1 LIFSPI
7 VIAGNLLTDII
18 VPHLSENVNY
28 KVSEEKENKYKNA
41 LDRNKKDS
49 IIKFNS
55 NKNVLAGLL
64 QVVLVLRG
72 NCLELL

>member
-1 LIFSPI
+1 
-7 VIAGNLLTDII
+7 
-18 VPHLSENVNY
+18 VNY

-55 NKNVLAGLL
+55 NKKVLAGLS

>member
-1 LIFSPI
+1 
-7 VIAGNLLTDII
+7 
-18 VPHLSENVNY
+18 VNY
-28 KVSEEKENKYKNA
+28 KVSEEKKNKYKNA

-55 NKNVLAGLL
+55 NKNVLAGLS

>member
-18 VPHLSENVNY
+18 VPHNLENVNY
-28 KVSEEKENKYKNA
+28 KVSKEKENKYKNA
-41 LDRNKKDS
+41 LDRNKKGS

-55 NKNVLAGLL
+55 NKNVLA
-64 QVVLVLRG
+64 
-72 NCLELL
+72 EL